1 MTKLTETTPP
11 TMSTRQAALLVL
23 VASILK
29 KSAAAEDAKLLT
41 NAIEDVAFELA
52 ALGIKPPA

>member
-1 MTKLTETTPP
+1 MTTEQN

-29 KSAAAEDAKLLT
+29 KSANVPE
-41 NAIEDVAFELA
+41 
-52 ALGIKPPA
+52 IKSATSSD

>member
-1 MTKLTETTPP
+1 MTTEPTTYP
-11 TMSTRQAALLVL
+11 TMSTNQAALLVL

-29 KSAAAEDAKLLT
+29 KSATPEDAKLLT
-41 NAIEDVAFELA
+41 EHIADVAYELA